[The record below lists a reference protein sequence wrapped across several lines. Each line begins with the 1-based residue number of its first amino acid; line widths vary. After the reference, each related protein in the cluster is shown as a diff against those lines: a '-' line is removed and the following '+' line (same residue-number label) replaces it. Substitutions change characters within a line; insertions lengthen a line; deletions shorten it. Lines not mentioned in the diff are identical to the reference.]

1 MAVFSGSRVVTNGLV
16 FDLDAG
22 NPKSVGL
29 STIEVLVVAGGGA
42 GGGRHAGGGGGGG
55 VLYSSAF
62 AVTVGTAYTVTVG
75 AGGTPGGYGS
85 QGGSGGN
92 SVFSSLTSV
101 GGGGGG
107 GYNNGAATVNGLTGG
122 SGGGGAYAVGLPGGN
137 GSAGS
142 GTAGQGNAGGVGS
155 QAWNGGGGGGAGGGG
170 GNGSGQAGGTGG
182 IGLQYSVSGA
192 ATYYGGGGGGCGEG
206 GPGTLNGGAGGLG
219 GGGAGNSTYN
229 PTQATAGINGL
240 GGGGGGTRDG
250 AAVAG
255 GSGVVIIRYPGLQKA
270 SGGTVTNVGGYTV
283 HTFTSVG
290 TTSFLP
296 GGALPDL
303 SSSALAGILTNGP
316 VYSSA
321 NGGCIV
327 FDGSNDYIACGNFG
341 SFFPQGTV
349 SFWMNS
355 AAIASYPNPFATHFQ
370 GINAGFRFEGRSD
383 GNFNMVVGNDAGTYT
398 PHTFI
403 ASGMSANTW
412 YNITFVW
419 IVGSNNVAGYLN
431 GVQVFNEAQTYWAT
445 TMPSVTIGN
454 GFSSDRYWN
463 GKISGVQIYNRPLS
477 ADEVARNFQAQR
489 GRFGI

>member
-1 MAVFSGSRVVTNGLV
+1 
-16 FDLDAG
+16 
-22 NPKSVGL
+22 
-29 STIEVLVVAGGGA
+29 
-42 GGGRHAGGGGGGG
+42 
-55 VLYSSAF
+55 
-62 AVTVGTAYTVTVG
+62 
-75 AGGTPGGYGS
+75 
-85 QGGSGGN
+85 
-92 SVFSSLTSV
+92 
-101 GGGGGG
+101 
-107 GYNNGAATVNGLTGG
+107 
-122 SGGGGAYAVGLPGGN
+122 
-137 GSAGS
+137 
-142 GTAGQGNAGGVGS
+142 
-155 QAWNGGGGGGAGGGG
+155 
-170 GNGSGQAGGTGG
+170 
-182 IGLQYSVSGA
+182 
-192 ATYYGGGGGGCGEG
+192 
-206 GPGTLNGGAGGLG
+206 
-219 GGGAGNSTYN
+219 
-229 PTQATAGINGL
+229 
-240 GGGGGGTRDG
+240 
-250 AAVAG
+250 
-255 GSGVVIIRYPGLQKA
+255 
-270 SGGTVTNVGGYTV
+270 VTNVGGYTV

-296 GGALPDL
+296 GGALQDL
-303 SSSALAGILTNGP
+303 SGSSLAGTLTNGP

-463 GKISGVQIYNRPLS
+463 GKISGAQMYNRALS